1 MRLLFAALAFW
12 VLAFPLSAQL
22 VGHWESRSPMPVSR
36 SNMATASLEI
46 GDTTWI
52 YTFMGID
59 STKACGSGIRLE
71 SYKYNTISDTWSEIT
86 AVPDSEG
93 RIAAS
98 AHGINGK
105 IYLFGGYKVFSS
117 CNEFTSPRVDIYD
130 PVTDTWSLGDS
141 IPVPTDDHV
150 QVNFRDSLLILVSG
164 WSQNTNIRN
173 VQIYDTYLDTWNQS
187 NLIPGVGLFGHCGG
201 LVDDTLIYYFDGVRI
216 QGFNFV
222 LINQFVEGVIDPND
236 LSVISWSLIGQH
248 AGDRVYRGGGIG
260 MEGRL
265 IITGGTNN
273 AYNIDGIG
281 YNNQPSVESGRTFG
295 YHPATGNWEEY
306 AANPD
311 SVMDVRQLVP
321 VGNDRFYVIGGME
334 ANQTVTNKV
343 SVFVV
348 DTVSVGVESPVFSS
362 FDLRLRLSNGGHDH
376 LIEVSRESIGNIE
389 LELFDLNARMI
400 GRKSLEVDGLRQV
413 YLQDWL
419 PGLDAGAY
427 VLTARSGEELK
438 ALKFVVWE

>member
-1 MRLLFAALAFW
+1 MILLALCAF
-12 VLAFPLSAQL
+12 VITTPLSAQL

-36 SNMATASLEI
+36 ANMATASMEI

-59 STKACGSGIRLE
+59 STKACGSGIKLE
-71 SYKYNTISDTWSEIT
+71 SYKYNTVSDVWTQIAS
-86 AVPDSEG
+86 VPDSEG

-105 IYLFGGYKVFSS
+105 VYLIGGYKVFSGCS
-117 CNEFTSPRVDIYD
+117 EFTSPRVDIYD
-130 PVTDTWSLGDS
+130 PATDSWSLGDS
-141 IPVPTDDHV
+141 VPTPTDDHV
-150 QVNFRDSLLILVSG
+150 QVNFKDSLLILVSG

-173 VQIYDTYLDTWNQS
+173 VQVYDTYLDTWSQS

-201 LVDDTLIYYFDGVRI
+201 LINDSLLYYLDGVRI
-216 QGFNFV
+216 SGFNFV
-222 LINQFVEGVIDPND
+222 LINQFVEGVIDPTN
-236 LSVISWSLIGQH
+236 LGVISWSLIGQH
-248 AGDRVYRGGGIG
+248 PGDRVYRGGGIG
-260 MEGRL
+260 YGDRL

-306 AANPD
+306 AHNPD

-321 VGNDRFYVIGGME
+321 VGSDRFYVVGGME
-334 ANQTVTNKV
+334 ASQTVTNKV

-348 DTVSVGVESPVFSS
+348 DTVTVGRVSPMPLDFE
-362 FDLRLRLSNGGHDH
+362 LRLRLSHAGQDH
-376 LIEVSRESIGNIE
+376 RIELTKEQIGRIE
-389 LELFDLNARMI
+389 LEIFDLNARQI
-400 GRKSLEVDGLRQV
+400 GKRVVEVNGTSHIILSE
-413 YLQDWL
+413 WL
-419 PGLDAGAY
+419 PGLGAGAY
-427 VLTARSGEELK
+427 VLTARSGETLK